1 MTRHDFVRQLAMM
14 LRDLP
19 RGTTADLSDCMV
31 AYWSGYSVVFAFLC
45 DRGTGAIDEEFDI
58 DDYVWEDWRPAF
70 ESWVADPVFSS
81 RPEVNQW
88 LMDAPPHEA
97 GV

>member
-1 MTRHDFVRQLAMM
+1 MTRHDFVHQLAMM

-19 RGTTADLSDCMV
+19 QGTVADLSDCMV
-31 AYWSGYSVVFAFLC
+31 AYWNGYSVVFAFLC
-45 DRGTGAIDEEFDI
+45 ERGTGAVDEEFDM

-70 ESWVADPVFSS
+70 ESWLAEPIFTS
-81 RPEVNQW
+81 RPEVKQW

>member
-19 RGTTADLSDCMV
+19 QGATADLSDCMV
-31 AYWSGYSVVFAFLC
+31 AYWNGYSVVFAFLC
-45 DRGTGAIDEEFDI
+45 ERGTGAVDEEFDM
-58 DDYVWEDWRPAF
+58 DDYVWEDWQPAF
-70 ESWVADPVFSS
+70 ESWVANPVFGS
-81 RPEVNQW
+81 RPEVKRW